1 MDIGPAQ
8 NTKLL
13 KQNLEKLR
21 KKLLN
26 LSARNRLLNFK
37 HTKSSSLRIIDE
49 VPNQLF
55 EKKQLRGQVL
65 IKGSSL
71 ELILDVIS
79 PLLYNHALWQDR

>member
-55 EKKQLRGQVL
+55 EKM
-65 IKGSSL
+65 IK
-71 ELILDVIS
+71 
-79 PLLYNHALWQDR
+79 